1 MTKLSIMIEA
11 QDGLN
16 WARWKSLSAEVEA
29 LGFAGL
35 FRSDHYTNPQLPNK
49 DSLEMIVSLT
59 HLAEHSRRIH
69 FGPLVAP
76 ISFREPTMLARQ
88 AAAIDD
94 LSGGRLL
101 LGLGAGWQEREHREF
116 GHNLGTMKERMD
128 RFEEGVKVISLLL
141 TSDEPASFE
150 GRYFQLH
157 DALLLPRPQRP
168 GGPPI
173 LIGGKGRKRTL
184 PLVARYAGHW
194 NAVAPAPAEFRAL
207 SAYLDGL
214 LKENGR
220 QPGEVTRSVMTTVI
234 YGRDRETLGKVLE
247 TPLFNNPRVEGK
259 SIEEKV
265 AFWRDERHAL
275 IGNGQEIAAQ
285 IGAFSAAGA
294 QEVMTQ
300 WWHLDDIAGL
310 RRYAEDVL
318 PGLR

>member
-59 HLAEHSRRIH
+59 QLAENSGRVH

-128 RFEEGVKVISLLL
+128 RFEEGVKMISLLL
-141 TSDEPASFE
+141 TSDEPVSFE
-150 GRYFQLH
+150 GHYFQLH

-173 LIGGKGRKRTL
+173 LIGGKGRNRTL

-247 TPLFNNPRVEGK
+247 TPPFNNPRVEGK
-259 SIEEKV
+259 SIEEKF
-265 AFWRDERHAL
+265 AFWRD
-275 IGNGQEIAAQ
+275 
-285 IGAFSAAGA
+285 
-294 QEVMTQ
+294 
-300 WWHLDDIAGL
+300 
-310 RRYAEDVL
+310 
-318 PGLR
+318 

>member
-1 MTKLSIMIEA
+1 MTQLSIMIEA

-16 WARWKSLSAEVEA
+16 WARWKRLGAEVEG

-35 FRSDHYTNPQLPNK
+35 FRSDHYTNPQLPNE

-59 HLAEHSRRIH
+59 QLAENSGRVH

-116 GHNLGTMKERMD
+116 GHNLGTIKERMD
-128 RFEEGVKVISLLL
+128 RFEEGVKVISMLL
-141 TSDEPASFE
+141 TSDEPVSFE
-150 GRYFQLH
+150 GRYFRLQ

-173 LIGGKGRKRTL
+173 LIGGSGRKRTL

-194 NAVAPAPAEFRAL
+194 NAVAPAPEAFREL

-220 QPGEVTRSVMTTVI
+220 QAGDVTRSVMTTVI
-234 YGRDRETLGKVLE
+234 YGQDREELAKMLE
-247 TPLFNNPRVEGK
+247 TPPFDNPRVEGK
-259 SIEEKV
+259 TIDEKV
-265 AFWRDERHAL
+265 AVWRDERHAL
-275 IGNGQEIAAQ
+275 IGNGEEIAAQ
-285 IGAFSAAGA
+285 IGAFRAAGA

-300 WWHLDDIAGL
+300 WWQLDDIARL
-310 RRYAEDVL
+310 RRFAEDVL
-318 PGLR
+318 PRLG